1 MKSQNP
7 SMCKGKTT
15 PSYNGPEICATLTVI
30 DMIAP
35 VGGEIGPREKKRT
48 VKVSGRL
55 NNPRKSEQAVLTEIC
70 AKVKA
75 ENPTAKL
82 VSFKRKEGR
91 A

>member
-1 MKSQNP
+1 MRGQN
-7 SMCKGKTT
+7 CKGKSSVTYT
-15 PSYNGPEICATLTVI
+15 GPEICATLTVI
-30 DMIAP
+30 DM
-35 VGGEIGPREKKRT
+35 VEGEIGPREKKRT
-48 VKVSGRL
+48 IKVSGRL

-75 ENPTAKL
+75 ANPTAKL